1 MPTYTIDI
9 ISYLMGVV
17 SGVVLVFAL
26 AAMFLTRRDGTSRID
41 RDAE

>member
-1 MPTYTIDI
+1 MPTYTIDV

-26 AAMFLTRRDGTSRID
+26 AAMFLRRDGSSRL
-41 RDAE
+41 RE

>member
-1 MPTYTIDI
+1 VPTYTVDI

-26 AAMFLTRRDGTSRID
+26 VALVKVK
-41 RDAE
+41 E